1 MAQKNTK
8 ETIQD
13 QLDTLY
19 KTVQELQ
26 DKMND
31 ISSNTESK
39 DPAPYA
45 KANAYSSLHISDL
58 KNSIDGFLI
67 WNDAELKIPP
77 FGQKPD
83 EPTVGYL
90 KHFHTRYAGGALD
103 INAMEFVQY
112 NIDWDTD
119 ATHSKHSQQ
128 LWKDQPAILQME
140 NAKNEKIDMI
150 GKLDMLFD
158 VENKIWSAVPHF
170 INVEKVFLVQI
181 DPLTGLPKL
190 DINGKPM
197 QSPLLNT
204 SDPTKSSVI
213 WDTSALCWRFFA
225 VYTQD
230 PI

>member
-13 QLDTLY
+13 QLDALY
-19 KTVQELQ
+19 KIVQELS

-39 DPAPYA
+39 DPAPYT
-45 KANAYSSLHISDL
+45 KANAYASIQISDITST
-58 KNSIDGFLI
+58 KDGYLV
-67 WNDAELKIPP
+67 WNDSELKTPP
-77 FGQKPD
+77 FGQKPPD
-83 EPTVGYL
+83 PTLGFL
-90 KHFHTRYAGGALD
+90 RHFHSRYAGGALD
-103 INAMEFVQY
+103 INSMEFVQY
-112 NIDWDTD
+112 DINWDTD

-128 LWKDQPAILQME
+128 LWKDQPSILQME

-158 VENKIWSAVPHF
+158 VENKIWTAVPHL

-181 DPLTGLPKL
+181 DPLTGMPKL
-190 DINGKPM
+190 DVNGNPM
-197 QSPLLNT
+197 KSPLLN
-204 SDPTKSSVI
+204 SADPTKSSVI
-213 WDTSALCWRFFA
+213 WDTTAKCWRFFA